1 MGKTH
6 AKIFGGFFFFFCEE
20 EFLGIV
26 FMKIIIERSIAL
38 IYVCFDLIVS

>member
-1 MGKTH
+1 MQKYLED
-6 AKIFGGFFFFFCEE
+6 FFFFFCEE

-26 FMKIIIERSIAL
+26 FMKIIIERIIAL